1 MSTNNE
7 NGVSRRGFI
16 TGIAAGTAAVAVAS
30 PVLAATSRKT
40 SAGSPHMTDAAPG
53 EPVGS
58 LQDLSAPLRDVF
70 AALVPGA
77 AVLPGW
83 TIDRVGLRTG
93 AVAVFVRSE
102 AGEELRV
109 DVCRRDDA
117 RESGVVRTE
126 RFELVVMNHGEG
138 TAATQRDHELAARV
152 IGEALRR
159 SEGAL
164 TSAPTELATHER
176 RVALF
181 QHAMLF
187 HPEPARR
194 A

>member
-1 MSTNNE
+1 MSTNND

-16 TGIAAGTAAVAVAS
+16 TGLAVGTAAVAVAR
-30 PVLAATSRKT
+30 PVLAATPRQ
-40 SAGSPHMTDAAPG
+40 DAPFTTTE
-53 EPVGS
+53 EPMGS
-58 LQDLSAPLRDVF
+58 LQDLSAPLREVL
-70 AALVPGA
+70 AVLTPGA
-77 AVLPGW
+77 TVLPGW
-83 TIDRVGLRTG
+83 VVDRVGLRTG

-109 DVCRRDDA
+109 DVCRRDAD

-138 TAATQRDHELAARV
+138 TAATVREHELAARV

-159 SEGAL
+159 TEGSLA
-164 TSAPTELATHER
+164 SAPTELATHER

-181 QHAMLF
+181 QNALLF
-187 HPEPARR
+187 HPEPQRR